1 MNKIYKSRVAKWYIW
16 LCVGMTIA
24 FIGLIYLC
32 YKSTWVLM
40 IDIVFMGI
48 CLFMIYDML
57 LHTDYSIN
65 GEKLHI
71 RCGFLFRLDLPIS
84 KIIAITHKSTILS
97 SPALS
102 AKRIGIKYGKTNWV
116 YVSPKEQE
124 EFIATLKSVNPEI
137 KDSNAL
143 QVNVH

>member
-16 LCVGMTIA
+16 FCVGMTIA

-32 YKSTWVLM
+32 YKSTWVHL
-40 IDIVFMGI
+40 IGVVPMGI
-48 CLFMIYDML
+48 SLFMIYDIL
-57 LHTDYSIN
+57 LHTDYCIN

-71 RCGFLFRLDLPIS
+71 RCGFLFRMDLPIS
-84 KIIAITHKSTILS
+84 KIIEITHKSTILS

-116 YVSPKEQE
+116 YISPENQE
-124 EFIATLKSVNPEI
+124 EFISILKSINPDI
-137 KDSNAL
+137 IIS
-143 QVNVH
+143 

>member
-1 MNKIYKSRVAKWYIW
+1 MYLYLRGNRLAAVFF
-16 LCVGMTIA
+16 CVPQ
-24 FIGLIYLC
+24 IYLC
-32 YKSTWVLM
+32 YKSTWVLL

-48 CLFMIYDML
+48 GLFMIYDML

-71 RCGFLFRLDLPIS
+71 RCGFLFRMDLLIS
-84 KIIAITHKSTILS
+84 KIIEITHKSTILS